1 MNTLPKLNDKDIRTP
16 FFICTK
22 KNLGLA
28 WFIASAV
35 LQYFCFVKTRISSL
49 PLVSGFWEVSFWIN
63 ALMVSGIQ
71 FLNIWQTLKMF
82 MACLLLLLFFFIFF
96 WPSNRK
102 KARFLI
108 FIGQKMGFFFLLL
121 TDVMHQNNVWN
132 IKGRIAKGEEC
143 LCKMCYF
150 SKNVWYLI
158 QGLAFNDKVV
168 ALWFPVSVM
177 MIS

>member
-1 MNTLPKLNDKDIRTP
+1 M
-16 FFICTK
+16 TK
-22 KNLGLA
+22 TSVLRFSSVQKTLGLA

-82 MACLLLLLFFFIFF
+82 MGCLFLCVFFFF

-102 KARFLI
+102 KGKIPHIYWAEDGI
-108 FIGQKMGFFFLLL
+108 FFLLL